1 MRAEV
6 YLDGKLV
13 AYDLIGETPFHVDI
27 TREAKPGTEQL
38 LAVRVT
44 NPAVTSTGRTSTYRS
59 GENTTSLLPEASAAS
74 SAVSNWKV

>member
-27 TREAKPGTEQL
+27 TDEAKPGTEQL
-38 LAVRVT
+38 LAIRVT
-44 NPAVTSTGRTSTYRS
+44 NPGGNSIGRISIY
-59 GENTTSLLPEASAAS
+59 
-74 SAVSNWKV
+74 

>member
-27 TREAKPGTEQL
+27 TDEAKPGTEQL
-38 LAVRVT
+38 LAIRVT
-44 NPAVTSTGRTSTYRS
+44 NPGGNFHWQDFDILNGESTTF
-59 GENTTSLLPEASAAS
+59 LLQE
-74 SAVSNWKV
+74 VSVE